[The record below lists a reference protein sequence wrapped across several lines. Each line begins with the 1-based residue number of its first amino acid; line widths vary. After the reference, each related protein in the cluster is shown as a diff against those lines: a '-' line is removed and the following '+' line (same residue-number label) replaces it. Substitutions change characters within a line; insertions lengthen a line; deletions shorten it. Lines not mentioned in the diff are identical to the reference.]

1 VAGEANFT
9 RDEWQTMRRAVSV
22 VGVVVSLAEGG
33 GDDMREELFAI
44 TQHLRGARMTHA
56 NQLVRE
62 LAGMPFQ
69 SGLRPGMSPVD
80 YERGALEA
88 VRAATAIVEAR
99 ASTDL
104 EAFRGFVLELAQ
116 VAAHAHRE
124 GGFLGMGGVQV
135 TAAEEAAIERVKRAA
150 GIVTT

>member
-9 RDEWQTMRRAVSV
+9 RDEWRTMRRAVSV

-69 SGLRPGMSPVD
+69 SGLQPGMSREA
-80 YERGALEA
+80 YERTALEV
-88 VRAATAIVEAR
+88 VRAATATVATR
-99 ASTDL
+99 APGDL
-104 EAFRGFVLELAQ
+104 EAFRGFVLELAE
-116 VAAHAHRE
+116 VAANAHRE
-124 GGFLGMGGVQV
+124 GGFMGMGGVQV

-150 GIVTT
+150 GIV

>member
-1 VAGEANFT
+1 MAGEANFT

-44 TQHLRGARMTHA
+44 TQHLRGARTTHA

-69 SGLRPGMSPVD
+69 SGLQPGMSREA
-80 YERGALEA
+80 YERTALEV
-88 VRAATAIVEAR
+88 VRAATATVATR
-99 ASTDL
+99 APGDL
-104 EAFRGFVLELAQ
+104 ETFRSFLLELAE
-116 VAAHAHRE
+116 VAANAHRE
-124 GGFLGMGGVQV
+124 GGFMGMGGVQV

-150 GIVTT
+150 GIV

>member
-1 VAGEANFT
+1 MAGEANFT

-69 SGLRPGMSPVD
+69 SGLQPGMSREA
-80 YERGALEA
+80 YERTALEV
-88 VRAATAIVEAR
+88 VRAATATVATR
-99 ASTDL
+99 APGDL
-104 EAFRGFVLELAQ
+104 ETFRSFLLELAE
-116 VAAHAHRE
+116 VAANAHRE
-124 GGFLGMGGVQV
+124 GGFMGMGGVQV

-150 GIVTT
+150 GIV